1 MGSAVADHILKL
13 RRDERS
19 VLDAIRHVQGA
30 HHISEDRV
38 FIHGWSGGAYA
49 ALYVGLKNPDVF
61 RSVSLL
67 GPRFESGLNSDI
79 ARQIDP
85 YQAVFVNYSSR
96 DAIFGKKA
104 KTCVAWLRDHGA
116 NVIDDPF
123 GPSRASSTERIVD
136 FYEDN
141 TRKRPWIRVHLA
153 HADDENRLVVQF
165 KARCSHKPL
174 QYRWQFGDG
183 DESPVAEP
191 IHAYAKPG
199 TYRVT
204 LSIGGPKDR
213 RDSRTFDVSVP
224 HARLS
229 YHRAAT
235 DE

>member
-1 MGSAVADHILKL
+1 MGSAIAGHISNL
-13 RRDERS
+13 RRDEQT
-19 VLDAIRHVQGA
+19 VLNAVRHVQGA
-30 HHISEDRV
+30 YHISEDRI

-67 GPRFESGLNSDI
+67 GPRFDDGLNNDV

-85 YQAVFVNYSSR
+85 YQAVFVNYSAR
-96 DAIFGKKA
+96 DSIFGKNA
-104 KTCVAWLRDHGA
+104 KLCVEWLRDHGA

-141 TRKRPWIRVHLA
+141 TRKQSWIRVHVS
-153 HADDENRLVVQF
+153 HADDENRLAVRF
-165 KARCSHKPL
+165 KARSSYKPL

-191 IHAYAKPG
+191 IHVYAKPG
-199 TYRVT
+199 TYLMT
-204 LSIGGPKDR
+204 LTIAGPKDR

-224 HARLS
+224 RANLS
-229 YHRAAT
+229 YHRPAV